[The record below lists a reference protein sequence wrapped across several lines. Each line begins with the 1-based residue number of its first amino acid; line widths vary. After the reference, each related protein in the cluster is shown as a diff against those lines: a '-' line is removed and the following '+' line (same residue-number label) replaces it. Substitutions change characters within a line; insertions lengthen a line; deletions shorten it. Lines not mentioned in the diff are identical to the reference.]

1 MKKLL
6 DLSPIWS
13 YVEPGPGCCTL
24 VTGPRRTM
32 MTKKMKVTLVWGSG
46 YDVEKTYEFASPAEK
61 DAFMKGVDEAIGWMD
76 YGEKEELVAEG
87 KLE

>member
-1 MKKLL
+1 MYA
-6 DLSPIWS
+6 S
-13 YVEPGPGCCTL
+13 GPGSHA
-24 VTGPRRTM
+24 GSRAKEDNM
-32 MTKKMKVTLVWGSG
+32 EKKIKVTLVWGSG

-87 KLE
+87 KLKQCR

>member
-1 MKKLL
+1 MDPGSRRIMMMVKK
-6 DLSPIWS
+6 I
-13 YVEPGPGCCTL
+13 
-24 VTGPRRTM
+24 
-32 MTKKMKVTLVWGSG
+32 KVTLVWGSG

-87 KLE
+87 KLKQCR